1 MKRNIRKEIIDIHEL
16 FLLKEV
22 ERRSRVKG
30 RYESSAEH
38 TWSCMILAQY
48 FIPKVSQFL
57 DEKKVMKMLLY
68 HDLIEIESGDTFF
81 FDDNLTKEQS
91 RKEHLA
97 LEKMKKRVPKS
108 LSNDFLSLW
117 QEFEENTTPEA
128 KFSQAID
135 KLDPII
141 QSSFKKE
148 DWRKNGINE
157 KNLREKKQEFF
168 EPFPEMKSFFEE
180 FIRYAKRNNYF

>member
-1 MKRNIRKEIIDIHEL
+1 MRKNIGKEIRDIHEL

-30 RYESSAEH
+30 RNESSAEH
-38 TWSCMILAQY
+38 TWSCLILAQY
-48 FIPKVSQFL
+48 FLPKVSQFL

-81 FDDNLTKEQS
+81 FDDNLTREQS
-91 RKEHLA
+91 KKEHLA
-97 LEKMKKRVPKS
+97 LDNLKKRIPKS
-108 LSNDFLSLW
+108 LSSSFIDLW
-117 QEFEENTTPEA
+117 EEFEGNITPEA

-141 QSSFKKE
+141 QSAFKKE
-148 DWRKNGINE
+148 DWKKNGIDE
-157 KNLREKKQEFF
+157 KKLREKKQMFF
-168 EPFPEMKSFFEE
+168 EPFPEMKLFFEE
-180 FIRYAKRNNYF
+180 FIRYAKRNRYF